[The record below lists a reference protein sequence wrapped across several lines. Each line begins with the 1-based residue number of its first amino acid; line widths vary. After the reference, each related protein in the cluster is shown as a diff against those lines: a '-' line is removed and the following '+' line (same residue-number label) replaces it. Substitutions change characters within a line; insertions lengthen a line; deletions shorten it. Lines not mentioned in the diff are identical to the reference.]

1 MTRAEMVKSESIIIG
16 ISKELSLNLLFDV
29 QFINK
34 TTQMMY
40 MIATRIFY
48 VVNVNQQY
56 QKTLC
61 I

>member
-1 MTRAEMVKSESIIIG
+1 MVKSESIIIG

-48 VVNVNQQY
+48 SGF
-56 QKTLC
+56 LL
-61 I
+61 IL